1 VNQKQEG
8 LKTHQFIAR
17 EEVGKLGGVGQGVG
31 QLAIA
36 LSQVL
41 FPLMQ
46 DLRNLA
52 GGVSTCQEGSLRGS
66 AGFDQELQTLLD
78 LTQKKVAN
86 ERNVVLS
93 SSDCK
98 PGRRKR
104 KKKTKGRIN
113 ELKEEFVRMQTCFLS
128 KLQYSVD
135 ICRGKI
141 QEQKPLEILCLL
153 QGCGG
158 QVELKHTGN

>member
-52 GGVSTCQEGSLRGS
+52 GGVGTCQEGSLRGS

-98 PGRRKR
+98 PGRRRRKKEGEKEKKRKERKKR
-104 KKKTKGRIN
+104 KKKEKKRVGSMNKRKSSF
-113 ELKEEFVRMQTCFLS
+113 EC
-128 KLQYSVD
+128 
-135 ICRGKI
+135 
-141 QEQKPLEILCLL
+141 KPAS
-153 QGCGG
+153 
-158 QVELKHTGN
+158 